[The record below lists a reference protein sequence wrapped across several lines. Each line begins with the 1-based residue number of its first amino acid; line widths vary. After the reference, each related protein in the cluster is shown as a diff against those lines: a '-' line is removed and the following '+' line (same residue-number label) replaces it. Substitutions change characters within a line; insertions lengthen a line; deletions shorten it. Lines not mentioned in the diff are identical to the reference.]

1 MRAEFHHCVPPP
13 LLLGT
18 CGDCHCIIEGEN
30 STCPTGDAIPRGE
43 FYQETVD
50 QWKDLKHLTPMT
62 LDCNPYKNRTC
73 TTQPPQDTVMLDL
86 WEDAVCGIKYNMDSL
101 DPDNQCPTEYETIAY
116 ANLTML
122 EADEGAELTH
132 YGTCGVC
139 SSLQDLAVYVEN
151 PDLTGQGQQCGV
163 IGLLD
168 EPGAVKCFMNAGYS
182 EVRPGLFFP

>member
-1 MRAEFHHCVPPP
+1 
-13 LLLGT
+13 
-18 CGDCHCIIEGEN
+18 
-30 STCPTGDAIPRGE
+30 
-43 FYQETVD
+43 
-50 QWKDLKHLTPMT
+50 
-62 LDCNPYKNRTC
+62 
-73 TTQPPQDTVMLDL
+73 MLDL